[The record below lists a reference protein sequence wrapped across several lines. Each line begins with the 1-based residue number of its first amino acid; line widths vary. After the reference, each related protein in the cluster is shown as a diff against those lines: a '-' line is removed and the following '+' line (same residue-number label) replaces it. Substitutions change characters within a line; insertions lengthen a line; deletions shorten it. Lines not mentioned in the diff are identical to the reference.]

1 MQFSLTLGRFLSTCL
16 GALFGGDPVELSEG
30 LASRDPVEDESPSGL
45 VSAGAGGPRVWH
57 PMQLDFT
64 GPVMRETDSNPN
76 PFLDFRLNAILQAPS
91 GKLFVVPGFFDGDGN
106 GGGQGNVWR
115 VRFTPDEPG
124 EWTYSVSF
132 RAGNDVAVS
141 LESGDGTGVA
151 FDGATGSF
159 QVAAKDVQAPGFLAK
174 GFLQYVGEHYLRF
187 QSGEYYLKGGTD
199 SPENLL
205 AYWGFDDVS
214 KDGGFGVVHCFEPH
228 VDSWQAGDP
237 YFESKTD
244 ECNTPEGKDN
254 AKGVIGLLNYL
265 ADQHVNSVYFL
276 PMNLGGDA
284 WDTSPFVNQSGSHNG
299 NTHYDI
305 SRLRQW
311 NIVFEHAMRK
321 GIMLHFVLQETEVPN
336 EQWLDDG
343 LLGDERKL
351 FFRELVARFGHHPAI
366 KWMHGEEWDQLS
378 SSDIADLEARAK
390 YMNDV
395 DPYDHYNA
403 VHNRVPFDD
412 LAARILGNPDFQGTS
427 IQYAAEPHNGQA
439 EHTGA
444 YVEKWRAASVDAG
457 VPWVVDMDENNPPAA
472 NSSSVD
478 EVRKKVLYPVYL
490 SGGNLE
496 WYYQKN
502 GSPGP
507 DVFLEDLAEL
517 EPLWAQTWFA
527 RNLLQQLPFWEMEP
541 ADHLLAGES
550 SHLEGGQVFAK
561 SGECYLIYLPRATS
575 TGSLKLSPGD
585 YTLEWF
591 DPRNMTGGFPVQEV
605 TSEGQIALGAAPNN
619 PTEDWVVLV
628 ERKQL
633 TLSNAIP
640 GIPGELNGLLLS
652 DAEPFLPHLLY
663 YGFQQG
669 LQPFC
674 SEGAFGVLD
683 PKYADVLV
691 PDADGYAVWGF
702 FYPTDVPAGV
712 SLYLGVV
719 DLLECGS
726 SNVTTV
732 TW

>member
-1 MQFSLTLGRFLSTCL
+1 MNLAHTLGWILSTSL
-16 GALFGGDPVELSEG
+16 GAATGSTPVEVAEESKE
-30 LASRDPVEDESPSGL
+30 RDSVAATSSQAVAAAGQSGL
-45 VSAGAGGPRVWH
+45 RVWH
-57 PMQLDFT
+57 PMHLDFT
-64 GPVMRETDSNPN
+64 GPVMRETDNNPN
-76 PFLDFRLNAILQAPS
+76 PFLDFRLNALVQAPS
-91 GKLFVVPGFFDGDGN
+91 GKVFVVPGFFDGDGN
-106 GGGQGNVWR
+106 GGGQGSVWR

-132 RAGNDVAVS
+132 RTGDDVAVS
-141 LESGDGTGVA
+141 LEEGDGTAVA
-151 FDGATGSF
+151 FDGASGSF
-159 QVAAKDVQAPGFLAK
+159 DVAPADYAAPGFLSK

-187 QSGEYYLKGGTD
+187 QDGGYFLKGGTD

-214 KDGGFGVVHCFEPH
+214 KDGGFGVVHCFEAH
-228 VDSWQAGDP
+228 RDEWQPGDP
-237 YFESKTD
+237 YFESQTD
-244 ECNTPEGKDN
+244 ECNTPEGQDN
-254 AKGVIGLLNYL
+254 SKALIGLLNYL
-265 ADQHVNSVYFL
+265 ADQHVNSIYFL

-284 WDTSPFVNQSGSHNG
+284 WDTSPFVDQSGSHWG

-343 LLGDERKL
+343 VLGDERKL

-378 SSDIADLEARAK
+378 SSDIDDLEARAA
-390 YMNDV
+390 YMNAI

-403 VHNRVPFDD
+403 VHNRVPFDE
-412 LAARILGNPDFQGTS
+412 LAPRILGNPDFQGTS

-439 EHTGA
+439 ESTGA
-444 YVEKWRAASVDAG
+444 YVEKWRQASVDAG

-496 WYYQKN
+496 WYYQN
-502 GSPGP
+502 EGSPGP

-527 RNLLQQLPFWEMEP
+527 RNLLQSLPFWEMEP
-541 ADHLLAGES
+541 ADHLLAGETDY
-550 SHLEGGQVFAK
+550 LEGGQVFAK
-561 SGECYLIYLPRATS
+561 SGESYMLYWPRATQ

-585 YTLEWF
+585 YTLAWF
-591 DPRNMTGGFPVQEV
+591 DPRNLTDDFPERDLTSTGTVAIGPP
-605 TSEGQIALGAAPNN
+605 PNSAN
-619 PTEDWVVLV
+619 EDWVAVIRRQ
-628 ERKQL
+628 EL

-640 GIPGELNGLLLS
+640 AIPGELNGLLVS
-652 DAEPFLPHLLY
+652 GAEPFLPLLLY
-663 YGFQQG
+663 YGFEPG
-669 LQPFC
+669 FQPFC
-674 SEGAFGVLD
+674 AEGAFGVLD
-683 PKYADVLV
+683 PKFADVLV

-702 FYPTDVPAGV
+702 FYPTDVPAGT
-712 SLYLGVV
+712 SLYLGVA

-726 SNVTTV
+726 SNVTTI